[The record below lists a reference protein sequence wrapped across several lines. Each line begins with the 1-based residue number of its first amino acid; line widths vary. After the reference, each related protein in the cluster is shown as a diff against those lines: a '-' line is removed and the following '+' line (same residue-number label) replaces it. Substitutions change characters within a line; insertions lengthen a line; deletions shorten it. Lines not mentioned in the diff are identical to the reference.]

1 MRSIVK
7 PLIDISGMIC
17 QIDTREDVC
26 HAICRIRYIEHDIGD
41 FKYIFTPNY
50 AEIDEIGEAS
60 FDGIPGLDLTRR
72 QSCYTRTNRT
82 PVFISERVPADNRED
97 VRQLMMQDGMEG
109 KSKLEWLMNTKT
121 RYSGDRLIVR
131 PLFLEEQRNQ
141 SVFVSTSVAEIGL
154 SSEEYST
161 KYALPSE
168 EDCAAGFEKKSIQRR
183 GRPSKKI
190 DSNLWNKVSIRYLNG
205 EISAKEASGML
216 EISESTLFRRLR
228 SEKKEGHKNI
238 GGYGKTKGRYANRG
252 DEANRSHAFGAR
264 FEAAQAE
271 IDKLDGAEFQRLC
284 TRYVRDKYRLDGLT
298 ALGMKAGTYG
308 TTQGTPD
315 AFWEYP
321 DGSFLAMEAGH
332 CNSSRSAAKKKI
344 LNDIKKCLDY
354 EEEYLETGYIK
365 RIVVCY
371 SFSRFA
377 MGDFKEIYDTFP
389 KRDID
394 LVGPDELAIAVVE
407 DFPWIGREMLNI
419 SYKSHAVMTITDFI
433 EMHKGSSYR
442 APLDLDL
449 VGREEELECARTLLK
464 ENQVVVLAGDSGA
477 GKTRLA
483 IEIVQTY
490 GSSINSLPIVVQS
503 TKEDIS
509 EELMLCCKKDQERII
524 LLDDANELSRL
535 SFLPGFLRENAKVKV
550 VATVR
555 SYAFETVKKEFQ
567 DTEMAVLRLKRFQ
580 EDGFN
585 SVLETALQISSPVM
599 RKAVADQSRGNLRLA
614 YFICRTYAKG
624 IPEGVSFGEIIK
636 ECYNIATEWL
646 SENEK
651 NAIRV
656 SSILGAHRT
665 FDNEDLD
672 TLLERV
678 GISHQTYIQACIKL
692 CEQEMMDSVQSVKAV
707 SFEEQNLR
715 DYFIYDGLIV
725 SQIFSLSDIWVLSR
739 GERLLFNA
747 VNILLQVFPDEK
759 TIDIVKQQLASIWND
774 AKFSQKKDLV
784 IRYSSLLGSRGLRFL
799 LDQAESLPSLEQE
812 PTEYR
817 RILEEGNGSYDVWI
831 LKPLLDFARDA
842 EYRDLVLESLID
854 LVAKNELSV
863 SDIKWVLREGL
874 QFARSHGQIF
884 CSFER
889 ELFDRFVNEYKGK
902 ELIAFA
908 FCVILLAKNA
918 LEDEVSWTESDG
930 GRAYTHWTATLH
942 ADDELINYRRHIL
955 KTLRDICERETALR
969 SSILEVVFGYSG
981 AYSATSHE
989 LFEATAKM
997 IIELFAGFVSM
1008 DELDNL
1014 GFIAGFRCHCLRHK
1028 SEELASELMNRF
1040 GASDKDNFLFAL
1052 IEERHHKK
1060 ANEHDRCMESA
1071 KKLSRD
1077 DWRKITKLFSKEG
1090 AHSRLG
1096 TKMFRF
1102 MLRFLSTER
1111 DLTVVDW
1118 FCDEM
1123 LAFGSYPYGGD
1134 AIYMSLSRR
1143 MGIDGGRRRIL
1154 EVPSSFTYIWL
1165 QNYDEFCLSR
1175 NHVAS
1180 NPCVYFESLKEHGEL
1195 LSLNEILKI
1204 ENKHSG
1210 FLASYLSAI
1219 EDSGKDGRSSLW
1231 SVLPYDDALRDS
1243 IEPFMDNSEMLAIM
1257 KRFALKGFEED
1268 SWVDEK
1274 LSMFLFNHDRTFI
1287 ADLMQVDVN
1296 IREGGALKNVALE
1309 FWRNCSAEEL
1319 QSAGEL
1325 IEEMSHDFK
1334 NYFRYR
1340 EWLRV
1345 LTVAAFKQGKA
1356 KDVLNWMRSL
1366 RCDGSSEYG
1375 IWAEIACSLND
1386 DLKIECLT
1394 SVCEEDIEKSIFTY
1408 IAFSI
1413 SFEGKSWS
1421 GSESS
1426 VVLKDIDFARKL
1438 KSALKGK
1445 KLYKYVLECD
1455 EYIDYCEQRL
1465 RNIEIEDFI
1474 NDW

>member
-41 FKYIFTPNY
+41 FKYIFMPNY

-464 ENQVVVLAGDSGA
+464 ENQVVVLAADSGA

-692 CEQEMMDSVQSVKAV
+692 CEREMMDSVQSVKAV

-759 TIDIVKQQLASIWND
+759 TTDIVKQHLASIWND
-774 AKFSQKKDLV
+774 VKSSQKKDLV

-902 ELIAFA
+902 ELIAFT

-955 KTLRDICERETALR
+955 KTLRDICERETVLR

-981 AYSATSHE
+981 AYSAASHE

-997 IIELFAGFVSM
+997 IIGLFSELISV
-1008 DELDNL
+1008 DELEDIGL
-1014 GFIAGFRCHCLRHK
+1014 VAKFRQHCLRHK
-1028 SEELASELMNRF
+1028 SDELANELLDRIEISDRTKFLLSLIGETRF
-1040 GASDKDNFLFAL
+1040 GEPDEYIECFEIAKRLDRDDWKKIIRLLSQKGIHSGSGGEWSGFMYHFL
-1052 IEERHHKK
+1052 
-1060 ANEHDRCMESA
+1060 SA
-1071 KKLSRD
+1071 KKGLEE
-1077 DWRKITKLFSKEG
+1077 I
-1090 AHSRLG
+1090 
-1096 TKMFRF
+1096 
-1102 MLRFLSTER
+1102 
-1111 DLTVVDW
+1111 DW

-1123 LAFGSYPYGGD
+1123 LAVGSYPYGGSV
-1134 AIYMSLSRR
+1134 IYESLLRR
-1143 MGIDGGRRRIL
+1143 WGADDGRQRIL
-1154 EVPSSFTYIWL
+1154 EAPGSFIYLWL
-1165 QNYDEFCLSR
+1165 ENYDEFCLSKGY
-1175 NHVAS
+1175 VAS
-1180 NPCVYFESLKEHGEL
+1180 DPHAYIKGLKEHNEL
-1195 LSLNEILKI
+1195 LPLNDLLKI
-1204 ENKHSG
+1204 ESQHGG
-1210 FLASYLSAI
+1210 FLASYLNAV
-1219 EDSGKDGRSSLW
+1219 EGSGRDDRHSLW
-1231 SVLPYDDALRDS
+1231 RILPHDDAMRNS
-1243 IEPFMDNSEMLAIM
+1243 IEPFMDNAEVLNNM
-1257 KRFALKGFEED
+1257 KKYALRRFEGDRWINEE
-1268 SWVDEK
+1268 
-1274 LSMFLFNHDRTFI
+1274 LSMFLFDHDRTFI
-1287 ADLMQVDVN
+1287 VDLMQVETEM
-1296 IREGGALKNVALE
+1296 EGFDALE
-1309 FWRNCSAEEL
+1309 KIASKFWVDCTAAELKLVAKMVED
-1319 QSAGEL
+1319 ATY
-1325 IEEMSHDFK
+1325 DFN
-1334 NYFRYR
+1334 NYYRCR
-1340 EWLRV
+1340 EWLKMFA
-1345 LTVAAFKQGKA
+1345 VAAFEQNRTQEA
-1356 KDVLNWMRSL
+1356 LDWMRSL
-1366 RCDGSSEYG
+1366 NCDVS
-1375 IWAEIACSLND
+1375 
-1386 DLKIECLT
+1386 
-1394 SVCEEDIEKSIFTY
+1394 
-1408 IAFSI
+1408 
-1413 SFEGKSWS
+1413 
-1421 GSESS
+1421 
-1426 VVLKDIDFARKL
+1426 
-1438 KSALKGK
+1438 
-1445 KLYKYVLECD
+1445 
-1455 EYIDYCEQRL
+1455 
-1465 RNIEIEDFI
+1465 
-1474 NDW
+1474 